1 MVKKPR
7 LAAFQSIISQLKPR
21 RPFGRRRRGRRTVF
35 IALGGVAAVAVLLIL
50 IISKPQGAQAAQAPE
65 QTGQAVDFSSAGEK
79 TVQIDGQYIAQG
91 SSGAQPTINA
101 YVTPPPQLAAA
112 GDTSIPV
119 LDAEVATPT
128 PSPTPSA
135 TPTPAATPAAT
146 PVPSPTPVPVDMDEL
161 VTYYMVE
168 ADLYYNECGYSS
180 NYYEYTD
187 DDVYMLAQLI
197 YGEARGELTKGKI
210 AVANVVMN
218 RVLSRGYPGSTIKD
232 VITAPGQFS
241 GYSSSIRPNSSC
253 KSAARQVLEKQV
265 WVIPQNVYFFN
276 SDRREGE
283 DWGSHDFYAKIG
295 NHCFYTESYSGRS
308 RNGNVPPA
316 LFERT
321 FKWPQY
327 GCKVEKRVK
336 RLQYMLNKLG
346 YDVKADGYF
355 GMDSKE
361 AFMQFQSDHGLHAD
375 GVAGPDTIEKLIKT
389 FGVENYIKKYL

>member
-1 MVKKPR
+1 M
-7 LAAFQSIISQLKPR
+7 
-21 RPFGRRRRGRRTVF
+21 
-35 IALGGVAAVAVLLIL
+35 ALGGVAAVAVLVLL
-50 IISKPQGAQAAQAPE
+50 VTGKPQGAQPAQAPE
-65 QTGQAVDFSSAGEK
+65 QTGQAVDFGSLGQK

-101 YVTPPPQLAAA
+101 FSTPSPTPQLAQA

-128 PSPTPSA
+128 PSPTPA
-135 TPTPAATPAAT
+135 TTPTATPA
-146 PVPSPTPVPVDMDEL
+146 PSPTPVPVDMDKL
-161 VTYYMVE
+161 VSYYMVE

-197 YGEARGELTKGKI
+197 YGEARGESTKGKI

-241 GYSSSIRPNSSC
+241 GYSSSIHPNSSC

-355 GMDSKE
+355 GMDSVE
-361 AFMQFQSDHGLHAD
+361 AVTKFQNDHGLHAD

-389 FGVENYIKKYL
+389 FGVENYLKKYQ

>member
-7 LAAFQSIISQLKPR
+7 LSAFQSIISQLKRR
-21 RPFGRRRRGRRTVF
+21 RPFGKRRRGRRTVF
-35 IALGGVAAVAVLLIL
+35 MALGGVAAVAVLVLL
-50 IISKPQGAQAAQAPE
+50 VTGKPQGAQPAQAPE
-65 QTGQAVDFSSAGEK
+65 QTGQAVDFGSLGQK

-101 YVTPPPQLAAA
+101 FSTPSPTPQLAQA

-128 PSPTPSA
+128 PSPTPAA
-135 TPTPAATPAAT
+135 TPTATPA
-146 PVPSPTPVPVDMDEL
+146 PSPTPVPVDMDKL
-161 VTYYMVE
+161 VSYYMVE

-197 YGEARGELTKGKI
+197 YGEARGESTKGKI

-241 GYSSSIRPNSSC
+241 GYSSSIHPNSSC

-355 GMDSKE
+355 GMDSVE
-361 AFMQFQSDHGLHAD
+361 AVTKFQNDHGLHAD

-389 FGVENYIKKYL
+389 FGVENYLKKYQ